1 MARNKDIDQT
11 VLGNV
16 RDQPEMLRAAF
27 ARRDEII
34 APFVSKFQE
43 GPVSRVVFLGS
54 GTSYNVSNL
63 AASYFTR
70 LVGVEG
76 TAPYPTEFL
85 NYGVGLDP
93 QNTAPESVLVVGIS
107 QSGTSISTCAAME
120 WATDQGFRTLALTA
134 DPDSRITRIVDTIVP
149 LLVGEELTGPET
161 KGYTASVLSIYL
173 WAYATAA
180 ATGAITQDAADA
192 AIEEAGTVC
201 SAFDTVIEESEA
213 WYDRNRTGLLHSTRI
228 NILGFGV
235 DYGTMLEGTLKVS
248 EMLRVPTIGNLVEE
262 YGHGPT
268 YALRFEH
275 AGLIVGSDE
284 AEFDRAIEFRKA
296 LPQYAPGTHVITCRE
311 FDGADGRDVVFSVK
325 ANTFLAPLIY
335 TVPFQFLA
343 AKGGE
348 DVYID
353 TNDNPVDIHFGHY
366 ADDVEDAG

>member
-1 MARNKDIDQT
+1 MARNTDINQT

-16 RDQPEMLRAAF
+16 RDQPAMLRTAF
-27 ARRDEII
+27 ARRSEVID
-34 APFVSKFQE
+34 PFVSRFQE
-43 GPVSRVVFLGS
+43 SSVSRVVFLGS

-76 TAPYPTEFL
+76 VAPYPTEFL

-93 QNTAPESVLVVGIS
+93 QNTDPASVLVVGIS

-120 WATDQGFRTLALTA
+120 WATAQGFRTLAITA
-134 DPDSRITRIVDTIVP
+134 DTSSRITRIVDTIVP

-161 KGYTASVLSIYL
+161 KGYTASVLSVYL

-180 ATGAITQDAADA
+180 ATGVLSAEDANA
-192 AIEEAGTVC
+192 AIDEAGSVC
-201 SAFDTVIEESEA
+201 SSFDTVVDEAEA
-213 WYDRNRTGLLHSTRI
+213 WYDRNRASLLHSSRI

-248 EMLRVPTIGNLVEE
+248 EMLRLPTIGNLVEE

-275 AGLIVGSDE
+275 AGIIVGSDE
-284 AEFDRAIEFRKA
+284 VEFDRAIEFRKV
-296 LPQYAPGTHVITCRE
+296 LPEYAPGTHVITCRE
-311 FDGADGRDVVFSVK
+311 FEGADYRDVVFSVK
-325 ANTFLAPLIY
+325 ANKFLAPLLY

-353 TNDNPVDIHFGHY
+353 TNINPVDIHFGHY
-366 ADDVEDAG
+366 AEDE